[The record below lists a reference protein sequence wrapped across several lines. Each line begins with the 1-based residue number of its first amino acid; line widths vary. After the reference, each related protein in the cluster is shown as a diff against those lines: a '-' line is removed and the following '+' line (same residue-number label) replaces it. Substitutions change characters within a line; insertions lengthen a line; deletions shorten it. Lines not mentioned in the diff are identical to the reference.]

1 MFQTL
6 EILDSLHTKF
16 QSGVFIADDHGV
28 LVHLEARDGPH
39 MVDTFFDAL
48 GESEGLV
55 ATVDND
61 NNFLGMVVLDDI
73 RNIMFR
79 PELYKRFHVS
89 KFMVTP
95 PAKIELGL
103 PMEQV
108 MRIFDETNAWNL
120 PVVENGKYI
129 GFVSKSKIFN
139 SYRRVLVHYSED

>member
-28 LVHLEARDGPH
+28 RVHLEARDGPH

-61 NNFLGMVVLDDI
+61 NNFTSIHDGANTDGESSLGDLGDIVIEETRVSNDGVVSLQGYPI
-73 RNIMFR
+73 IIV
-79 PELYKRFHVS
+79 ES
-89 KFMVTP
+89 
-95 PAKIELGL
+95 I
-103 PMEQV
+103 
-108 MRIFDETNAWNL
+108 NL
-120 PVVENGKYI
+120 QE
-129 GFVSKSKIFN
+129 S
-139 SYRRVLVHYSED
+139 